1 MFHRRPLALTQISGD
16 TSTNLARMS
25 AIEGFSRS
33 VLVSIVPLI
42 ALETLGSKENVALA
56 YLVAGVLTLCITLN
70 LGTLERLIQRR
81 WLVTMGGLIVVAA
94 AFFFY
99 TRHAALLPIG
109 IGLRS
114 AAASIYTVCLSLY
127 IMDYIGKKDLTLNES
142 RRMQY
147 TGAAWLV
154 GPFAGSWLVENGF
167 VNAPFFLSMIAAI
180 LMLGYFWTLRLGEN
194 KVIVPA
200 RSQAKNPWLAI
211 KRYSGQK
218 RLRIAY
224 GITLSRSCF
233 WVTLFIYGPIYIV
246 ESGLP
251 VWSAGLLLS
260 GVSAMLFFSP
270 AIRRASDRFG
280 TRQVIYTGL
289 TLTGISMV
297 ALGLLGE
304 PTPWAIIF
312 WVTGAVG
319 GVLLDVLGNIP
330 FMRSVKSHERVAM
343 TTVFSTWREASEL
356 LTPLLVSAVLIVFP
370 FHVFFFVLALMHFS
384 SAISTS
390 YLPRRL

>member
-1 MFHRRPLALTQISGD
+1 MFHRRPLALTQLSGN

-33 VLVSIVPLI
+33 VLVSIVPLV
-42 ALETLGSKENVALA
+42 ALETLGSKEKVALV
-56 YLVAGVLTLCITLN
+56 YLIAGVLTLCITLN
-70 LGTLERLIQRR
+70 LGTLERLIGRR
-81 WLVTMGGLIVVAA
+81 WLVTLGGVILILAA
-94 AFFFY
+94 VSLFARS
-99 TRHAALLPIG
+99 TILLPLG

-114 AAASIYTVCLSLY
+114 AAASIYTVCMSLY
-127 IMDYIGKKDLTLNES
+127 IMDYIGKKELTLNES

-147 TGAAWLV
+147 AGAAWLV
-154 GPFAGSWLVENGF
+154 GPFTGSWLVENGYLNMPF
-167 VNAPFFLSMIAAI
+167 VLSGIAAS
-180 LMLGYFWTLRLGEN
+180 LMLRYFWKLRLGDN
-194 KVIVPA
+194 KVVSKA
-200 RSQAKNPWLAI
+200 QSQAKNPWHAI

-233 WVTLFIYGPIYIV
+233 WVTLFIYGPIYVI
-246 ESGLP
+246 EAGLP
-251 VWSAGLLLS
+251 VWSAGVLLS
-260 GVSAMLFFSP
+260 GVSGLLFFSP
-270 AIRRASDRFG
+270 MIRRASQRFG

-289 TLTGISMV
+289 TITGLSLV

-304 PTPWAIIF
+304 PTPWGLVF
-312 WVTGAVG
+312 WVTGALG

-330 FMRSVKSHERVAM
+330 FMKNVKPHERVAM
-343 TTVFSTWREASEL
+343 TTIFSTWREASEL
-356 LTPLLVSAVLIVFP
+356 LTPLLVSAVLVVFP

-390 YLPRRL
+390 YLPKRL